1 MKAIERLIKDLPP
14 DLVPRVEEYVV
25 SLLQA
30 RAKKPGRRLRQ
41 DWAGALREFRPSYT
55 SLELQKKALD
65 WRKN

>member
-1 MKAIERLIKDLPP
+1 VREIERLIRDLPP
-14 DLVPRVEEYVV
+14 DLASRVEEYVV

-30 RAKKPGRRLRQ
+30 RAKKQGRNLRQ
-41 DWAGALREFRPSYT
+41 DWAGALREFRHQYT